1 MISVSDLLKWAD
13 EHAIGRS
20 PSYPRGWVSGKDL
33 QNLSI
38 QVEQNEPLNFYYSIR
53 SNLPE
58 EVYNKYTDTAGN
70 LHWTG
75 THSGKH
81 VVKAKEGEA

>member
-1 MISVSDLLKWAD
+1 MIPVSDLLKWAD

-33 QNLSI
+33 QMLSV

-53 SNLPE
+53 SNMPKE
-58 EVYNKYTDTAGN
+58 NEDER
-70 LHWTG
+70 LHMPL
-75 THSGKH
+75 
-81 VVKAKEGEA
+81 

>member
-20 PSYPRGWVSGKDL
+20 PSYPRGWISAKDL
-33 QNLSI
+33 LVLVRL
-38 QVEQNEPLNFYYSIR
+38 VEAKDPLNFYYSVR

-58 EVYNKYTDTAGN
+58 GVYDKYTDTVDN

-75 THSGKH
+75 TNSGKH
-81 VVKAKEGEA
+81 IVKAEEGE

>member
-33 QNLSI
+33 QMLSVL
-38 QVEQNEPLNFYYSIR
+38 VEQNEPLNFYYSLQ
-53 SNLPE
+53 SN
-58 EVYNKYTDTAGN
+58 T
-70 LHWTG
+70 
-75 THSGKH
+75 
-81 VVKAKEGEA
+81 AKEKKDD

>member
-1 MISVSDLLKWAD
+1 MISVEDLRKWAD

-33 QNLSI
+33 QTLSA

-58 EVYNKYTDTAGN
+58 EVYDKLTDTAGN

-75 THSGKH
+75 THSGQH
-81 VVKAKEGEA
+81 IVRAKEGE

>member
-33 QNLSI
+33 QMLSV
-38 QVEQNEPLNFYYSIR
+38 QVEQNEPLNFYYSVR

-58 EVYNKYTDTAGN
+58 EVYGIHADTAGN

-75 THSGKH
+75 TSSGTH
-81 VVKAKEGEA
+81 IIPTDKEGK